1 MDTPSHRAQEL
12 WIKQFRSTLLLHL
25 REAFLTH
32 VKHPATQ
39 NIQIISALSK
49 FCDLR
54 LTERLGVVLI
64 KHKAIVC
71 SLAPFQT
78 YIVTITLVHWTDLV
92 TKTPE
97 GNKHFAKCI
106 STLSLKSVVFFLCIF
121 KYLKKCIFLQRT
133 SKSFD
138 SWRPTAMHHACK

>member
-32 VKHPATQ
+32 VKHPPTQ
-39 NIQIISALSK
+39 MIKIISALSK

-64 KHKAIVC
+64 KHMAIVC
-71 SLAPFQT
+71 LLAPFQT

-92 TKTPE
+92 TKSPE

-106 STLSLKSVVFFLCIF
+106 SSMSLTSVVFLSDPGIPGVRSMGREC
-121 KYLKKCIFLQRT
+121 LSL
-133 SKSFD
+133 SD
-138 SWRPTAMHHACK
+138 STFVKLI